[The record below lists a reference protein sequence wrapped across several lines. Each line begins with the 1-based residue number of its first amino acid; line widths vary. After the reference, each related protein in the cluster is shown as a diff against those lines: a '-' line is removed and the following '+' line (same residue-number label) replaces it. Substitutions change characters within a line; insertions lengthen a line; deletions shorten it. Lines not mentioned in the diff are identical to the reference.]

1 MNFLMLK
8 ERIKN
13 FLKQWRI
20 LRDMSLSIDKAKYAG
35 LKLGAWWVIIIP
47 LAMALCI
54 NFVFVLAFKVD
65 LPYFAFFVLSAIL
78 PWFFIS
84 QAVSESA
91 NAFIAQKAL
100 SKQGIFLKEFIP
112 ASTVLAAFL
121 NFTYGFLAVIP
132 LFLLINNSVIYL
144 LPILLLVVIL
154 ILVFALGLG
163 FIFSSLN
170 VFSRDIAHFL
180 PVGLMFWFWAT
191 PVFYSENM
199 LAMPYRWFCLL
210 NPATYYISAFRKI
223 LYYALPPSLME
234 LTLLIIISVSFLLF
248 GYLFYLKNEPEILK
262 RI

>member
-1 MNFLMLK
+1 
-8 ERIKN
+8 
-13 FLKQWRI
+13 
-20 LRDMSLSIDKAKYAG
+20 
-35 LKLGAWWVIIIP
+35 
-47 LAMALCI
+47 MALCI

-84 QAVSESA
+84 QAISESA

-100 SKQGIFLKEFIP
+100 LKQGIFPKEFIP
-112 ASTVLAAFL
+112 SSTVLAAFL

-132 LFLLINNSVIYL
+132 LFLLINSSVIYL

-170 VFSRDIAHFL
+170 VFSRDIAYFL

-199 LAMPYRWFCLL
+199 LAMPYRWFCLI
-210 NPATYYISAFRKI
+210 NPATYYVSACRKI
-223 LYYALPPSLME
+223 LYYALPPEPLELVLM
-234 LTLLIIISVSFLLF
+234 LLISGVFLSC